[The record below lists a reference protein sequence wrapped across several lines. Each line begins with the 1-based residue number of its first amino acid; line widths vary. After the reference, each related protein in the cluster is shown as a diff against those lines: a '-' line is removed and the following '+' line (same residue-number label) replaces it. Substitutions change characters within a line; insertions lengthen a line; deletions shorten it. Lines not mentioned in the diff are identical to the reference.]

1 MMFSAKLP
9 PDWSLTTIEPN
20 RSLPLPGLRLATEAA
35 LAEPLQSQRLRDLAT
50 PDARVCIVFTDAT
63 RACPDHVL
71 VPALLSELQ
80 AAGVR
85 DEKITLLC
93 ATGLHRP
100 STRDE
105 KIAKLGQAVVDRYRV
120 IDHDPHNSVM
130 LRREAT
136 RNLHFDLEHLPI
148 GAEIPRFARNDT
160 QALIIATGV
169 VEPHQYA
176 GYSGGGKTVVIGCG
190 DEATISFTHGPQ
202 YLDHPGVRLGKVD
215 GNPFQQFVRDRAR
228 QIGLKFVVNVV
239 LDGDGQAIAVR
250 AGDPIAVHDELIRV
264 ARSIYE
270 VEVPQSYDV
279 VIAKV
284 DPPKD
289 VNLYQASRAPT
300 YIGLSATPPI
310 RSGGVIIVEAR
321 CPEGAGQGMGEQ
333 SFLNALAQASDLR
346 QLLNDFRANG
356 CRAGEQRAFM
366 LAQVLLK
373 HDVIVVGSECPDVVR
388 ACKMIAADSIDDAID
403 RARRTIGTAA
413 RVLYLPHPLHTLPIV
428 NPLSAF

>member
-1 MMFSAKLP
+1 
-9 PDWSLTTIEPN
+9 
-20 RSLPLPGLRLATEAA
+20 
-35 LAEPLQSQRLRDLAT
+35 LRDLV
-50 PDARVCIVFTDAT
+50 PSGARACIVFTDAT
-63 RACPDHVL
+63 RACPDDIL
-71 VPALLSELQ
+71 VPAILRELQ
-80 AAGVR
+80 SAGVS
-85 DEKITLLC
+85 DEDVTLLC

-100 STRDE
+100 STRGE

-120 IDHDPHNSVM
+120 IDHDPSTPGSRVQQSGGM
-130 LRREAT
+130 GAAT
-136 RNLHFDLEHLPI
+136 ALKSDLL
-148 GAEIPRFARNDT
+148 
-160 QALIIATGV
+160 IATGV

-202 YLDHPGVRLGKVD
+202 YLDHPDVRLGKVD
-215 GNPFQQFVRDRAR
+215 GNPFQQFVRNRAR
-228 QIGLKFVVNVV
+228 QIGLRFVVNVV
-239 LDGDGQAIAVR
+239 LDGDGQAIAVQ

-321 CPEGAGQGMGEQ
+321 CPEGAGQGVGEQ
-333 SFLNALAQASDLR
+333 RFFAALANAHDLP

-373 HDVIVVGSECPDVVR
+373 HDVIVVGSVCPDVVR
-388 ACKMIAADSIDDAID
+388 ACKMTAADSIDAAID
-403 RARRTIGTAA
+403 RARGTIGTAA
-413 RVLYLPHPLHTLPIV
+413 SVLYLPHPLHTLPIV